1 MRLGCEFADTAGPSL
16 VIREFLC
23 PGRQDL
29 SSKYKET
36 LWMVS
41 YGGRGVAFQAGLIA
55 PRGRD
60 LGDRRS
66 CVRGDRNMMEND
78 DRNIMDERRIGV

>member
-1 MRLGCEFADTAGPSL
+1 
-16 VIREFLC
+16 
-23 PGRQDL
+23 
-29 SSKYKET
+29 
-36 LWMVS
+36 MVS

-60 LGDRRS
+60 LGDRQP
-66 CVRGDRNMMEND
+66 CVSGDRNMMEND